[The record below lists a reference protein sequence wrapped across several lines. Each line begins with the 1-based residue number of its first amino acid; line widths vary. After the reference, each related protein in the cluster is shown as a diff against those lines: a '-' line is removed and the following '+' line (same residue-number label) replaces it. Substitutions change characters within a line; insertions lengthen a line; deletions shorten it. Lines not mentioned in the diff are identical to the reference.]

1 MKHLK
6 TKKQFNEGQENL
18 NISDVSHSFYG
29 KLYIG
34 DDIKWSGEYFDGYD
48 IDRNMKNKHQEG
60 INKIIK
66 FFIQNNEL
74 MMRLDNRKIFSI
86 KNIKTS
92 EELNDGWEKL

>member
-1 MKHLK
+1 MKNNKHIK
-6 TKKQFNEGQENL
+6 SFNEHQENL
-18 NISDVSHSFYG
+18 NISDVSHSLYG
-29 KLYIG
+29 KLNIG
-34 DDIKWSGEYFDGYD
+34 DTIKWSGEYFDGYD
-48 IDRNMKNKHQEG
+48 ENRNMKNKHQEG
-60 INKIIK
+60 INKIIN